1 MTCDPGNYR
10 PISLTCICCK
20 LMEHI
25 IASNLTK
32 HLNKHNVLYD
42 LQHGFR
48 EKRSCETVL
57 IQLVDELARGLSQDR
72 QTDLILLDFSKAFGK
87 VSHTKLL
94 FKLRQHGITQNNLS
108 WIKAFLLGRSQCV
121 ALEGEKSSEIPV
133 TSGVPQGS
141 VLGPILFLLYINDL
155 PENITSQVRLFAD
168 DTAVYLTV
176 TSKKDSQTLQQD
188 LQTLEQWE
196 KTWEMHFNPSK
207 CQVMHISRAHNPI
220 QTQYVLHGQVLE
232 AVDHAKYLGLEISHD
247 LKWNHHVQNVTT
259 KANRTL
265 GYIRRNIRTKH
276 KGIRQTAYQTL
287 VRPQLEYASPVW
299 SPHTDTNVNLI
310 ETVQRRAAR
319 WVTHNYSSYSS
330 VTQMINTLGWRS
342 LEQRRA
348 DARLLMFYKIVHGL
362 VEIPLPTY
370 IQRQIRMTRTTHSY
384 HFIQIQTSSN
394 YYKYSFFPLAI
405 VQWNNL
411 PPSAVLLEDLTSF
424 RSAICSLNHK
434 CHKPGIIVFISF

>member
-1 MTCDPGNYR
+1 MCGSR
-10 PISLTCICCK
+10 
-20 LMEHI
+20 
-25 IASNLTK
+25 
-32 HLNKHNVLYD
+32 
-42 LQHGFR
+42 
-48 EKRSCETVL
+48 
-57 IQLVDELARGLSQDR
+57 RG
-72 QTDLILLDFSKAFGK
+72 
-87 VSHTKLL
+87 
-94 FKLRQHGITQNNLS
+94 
-108 WIKAFLLGRSQCV
+108 
-121 ALEGEKSSEIPV
+121 KSSEIPV

-207 CQVMHISRAHNPI
+207 CHVMHISRAHNPI

-276 KGIRQTAYQTL
+276 KGIRQTATQTL

-319 WVTHNYSSYSS
+319 WVTHDYSSYSS

-348 DARLLMFYKIVHGL
+348 DSRLLMFYKIVHGL

-370 IQRQIRMTRTTHSY
+370 IQRQTRMTRTTHSY

-411 PPSAVLLEDLTSF
+411 LPSAVLLEDLTSF
-424 RSAICSLNHK
+424 RSAICSLNHNM
-434 CHKPGIIVFISF
+434 P